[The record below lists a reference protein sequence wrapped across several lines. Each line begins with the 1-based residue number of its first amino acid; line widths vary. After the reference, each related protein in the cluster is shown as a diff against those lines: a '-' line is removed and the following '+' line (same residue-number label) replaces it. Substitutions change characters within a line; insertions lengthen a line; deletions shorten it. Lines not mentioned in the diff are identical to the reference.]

1 MLKIFGILQSAQI
14 VVCDIS
20 GKSQWSAQPT
30 LIFFFLDKGQVFAY
44 EQLSNQIFKKDFI
57 NC

>member
-1 MLKIFGILQSAQI
+1 MLDIFGILQSAQI

-30 LIFFFLDKGQVFAY
+30 DFFLDKGQVFAY
-44 EQLSNQIFKKDFI
+44 EQLSNQIFKKDFL

>member
-1 MLKIFGILQSAQI
+1 MLEIFGILQSAQI

-20 GKSQWSAQPT
+20 GKSQWSAQPS
-30 LIFFFLDKGQVFAY
+30 LIFFLDKGQVFAY
-44 EQLSNQIFKKDFI
+44 EQLSNQIFKKDFL